1 MNGLDAELAR
11 QFHDPQGRPRDPLT
25 VVRGGGLSGSPI
37 WGVFTVMATLLMTVV
52 GIIFLIAC
60 ANVSGL
66 LIARS
71 LARRREILIRLSLG
85 ASRSRL
91 VRQLLT
97 ESLLLGFLG
106 AAVGIVLAF
115 STGDALAGL
124 FPESIS
130 GGFRFEHGI
139 DLHVLAFTLALSV
152 ASVLFSGLL
161 PALHASDQNLAAAGR
176 TQTAAGGRTPRLR
189 QVLIVAQVAAS
200 VLVLAT
206 AGLFVRSFQR
216 AQQTDLGFDSAH
228 LLTVDVDLHELK
240 YSRAEAADFYSR
252 LRSRIGSLP
261 GVESVSLANVF
272 PLGNQRVV
280 SISAAGDIATATV
293 DAQYFHTMGIP
304 LLYGREPLTSDRNVL
319 IVNRAFAQRFWPNA
333 DVIGKS
339 IQLESGKPPLQVI
352 GLAATARYWSLDEP
366 ARPFIYQ
373 ISRQLDEPLL
383 CLLIRTLGPPSR
395 LSARIGQEIE
405 RLNQDL
411 PAITVQTARDRLHI
425 WLEPQ
430 RAAAVLLSILGLVAL
445 GLAVTGLYGLL
456 AQLVAQRT
464 HEIAVRVALGATRGA
479 VGGLL
484 LRQGALLIFAGTAA
498 GLSASAAVARLLA
511 SLTGEVNPLDGV
523 TLLGVA
529 ALLAVV
535 GAAATLVPA
544 YRAMRIDPVSA
555 LRTE

>member
-1 MNGLDAELAR
+1 
-11 QFHDPQGRPRDPLT
+11 
-25 VVRGGGLSGSPI
+25 
-37 WGVFTVMATLLMTVV
+37 
-52 GIIFLIAC
+52 
-60 ANVSGL
+60 
-66 LIARS
+66 
-71 LARRREILIRLSLG
+71 
-85 ASRSRL
+85 
-91 VRQLLT
+91 
-97 ESLLLGFLG
+97 
-106 AAVGIVLAF
+106 
-115 STGDALAGL
+115 
-124 FPESIS
+124 
-130 GGFRFEHGI
+130 
-139 DLHVLAFTLALSV
+139 
-152 ASVLFSGLL
+152 L
-161 PALHASDQNLAAAGR
+161 PALRASDQNLAAAGR